1 MTFAGNASGADEVIA
16 ISGSVISPMDPEA
29 AMNIVY
35 NKRILDGE
43 DKQALLDEYIKNEA
57 SAENAAANGYISDI
71 VSEDELSAKLK
82 ISLDMLLSKRVSTL
96 DKKHTVTIL

>member
-1 MTFAGNASGADEVIA
+1 MLAGNASGADEVIA

-57 SAENAAANGYISDI
+57 SAEKAAANGYISDI

>member
-1 MTFAGNASGADEVIA
+1 MQWV
-16 ISGSVISPMDPEA
+16 EA
-29 AMNIVY
+29 VVHTTTI
-35 NKRILDGE
+35 G
-43 DKQALLDEYIKNEA
+43 
-57 SAENAAANGYISDI
+57 SDI